1 MLLHHCQPNGGG
13 HDQPAQ
19 LQPNSAL
26 CPDRLLPNRMMFD
39 PALSLIEFGSIA
51 AGIQAADAMV
61 KRAPIDVIQ
70 AGTVQPGKYLVL
82 VGGLTADV
90 EEALAA
96 GREVGRDAILDI
108 VFLPQ
113 VHPGV
118 VAALQGGRSPE
129 ASEALGVLETT
140 SVAAAIRA
148 ADAGIKGAQVEL
160 VEVRLADG
168 LGGKGIVLYSGLVA
182 DVEIAV
188 TLGVESLESN
198 DQLLRQVVIP
208 QLHEE
213 MWENLSQASRFSE
226 RVSV

>member
-1 MLLHHCQPNGGG
+1 
-13 HDQPAQ
+13 
-19 LQPNSAL
+19 
-26 CPDRLLPNRMMFD
+26 MMFD

-82 VGGLTADV
+82 VGGRTADV

-113 VHPGV
+113 VHPAV

-140 SVAAAIRA
+140 SVAATIRA

-168 LGGKGIVLYSGLVA
+168 LGGKGIVMYSGLVA

-188 TLGVESLESN
+188 ALGVESLESP

-208 QLHEE
+208 QLPDG

-226 RVSV
+226 RISA

>member
-1 MLLHHCQPNGGG
+1 
-13 HDQPAQ
+13 
-19 LQPNSAL
+19 
-26 CPDRLLPNRMMFD
+26 MMFD

-90 EEALAA
+90 EESLAA

-113 VHPGV
+113 VHPAV
-118 VAALQGGRSPE
+118 VAALRGGRSPE
-129 ASEALGVLETT
+129 ASDALGVLETT

-148 ADAGIKGAQVEL
+148 ADAGVKGAQVEL

-188 TLGVESLESN
+188 ALGVESLESP

-226 RVSV
+226 RISA

>member
-1 MLLHHCQPNGGG
+1 
-13 HDQPAQ
+13 
-19 LQPNSAL
+19 
-26 CPDRLLPNRMMFD
+26 MMFD

-90 EEALAA
+90 EESLAA

-113 VHPGV
+113 VHPAV
-118 VAALQGGRSPE
+118 VAALRGGRSPE

-148 ADAGIKGAQVEL
+148 ADAGVKGAQVEL

-168 LGGKGIVLYSGLVA
+168 LGGKGIVLFSGLVA

-188 TLGVESLESN
+188 AEGVGSLESP
-198 DQLLRQVVIP
+198 DLLIRQVVIP
-208 QLHEE
+208 QLHQE
-213 MWENLSQASRFSE
+213 MWDNLSQASRFSE

>member
-1 MLLHHCQPNGGG
+1 
-13 HDQPAQ
+13 
-19 LQPNSAL
+19 
-26 CPDRLLPNRMMFD
+26 MMFD

-113 VHPGV
+113 VHPAV
-118 VAALQGGRSPE
+118 VAALRGGRSPE
-129 ASEALGVLETT
+129 ASDALGVLGTT

-148 ADAGIKGAQVEL
+148 ADAGVKGAQVEL

-188 TLGVESLESN
+188 ALGIESLESH

-213 MWENLSQASRFSE
+213 MWENLSRASRFSE

>member
-1 MLLHHCQPNGGG
+1 
-13 HDQPAQ
+13 
-19 LQPNSAL
+19 
-26 CPDRLLPNRMMFD
+26 MMFD

-61 KRAPIDVIQ
+61 KRAPIDVIH

-90 EEALAA
+90 EESLAA

-113 VHPGV
+113 VHPAV
-118 VAALQGGRSPE
+118 VAALRGGRSPE

-148 ADAGIKGAQVEL
+148 ADAGVKGAQVEL

-188 TLGVESLESN
+188 SLGVESLEGP

-226 RVSV
+226 RVSA

>member
-1 MLLHHCQPNGGG
+1 
-13 HDQPAQ
+13 
-19 LQPNSAL
+19 
-26 CPDRLLPNRMMFD
+26 MMFD

-61 KRAPIDVIQ
+61 KRAPINVIQ

-90 EEALAA
+90 EESLAA

-113 VHPGV
+113 VHPAV
-118 VAALQGGRSPE
+118 VAALRGGRSLE

-148 ADAGIKGAQVEL
+148 ADAGVKGAQVEL

-188 TLGVESLESN
+188 ALGVESLESP

-226 RVSV
+226 RISA